1 MTAGLGHRLLP
12 QPFEPMPGN
21 AAVMGCVLGIAVAQ
35 IVLHGPQVRA
45 LVGQIVA
52 AGVAEHV
59 RPDPPELRGL
69 ASDPHDIIHGLAGEL
84 CLPLGHEQPRQVVSM
99 GRHRKGA
106 RPCLASGQA
115 SPCVFP

>member
-45 LVGQIVA
+45 LVG
-52 AGVAEHV
+52 
-59 RPDPPELRGL
+59 
-69 ASDPHDIIHGLAGEL
+69 
-84 CLPLGHEQPRQVVSM
+84 
-99 GRHRKGA
+99 
-106 RPCLASGQA
+106 
-115 SPCVFP
+115 